1 VRFLD
6 QEGVPS
12 IALDNDPQ
20 RIREATAAGERV
32 VFGDAAR
39 REVLLAAG
47 LMRARVVIVTYTDTV
62 SALRILALVQ
72 EARPGLPIIVRTLD
86 DSDVEKLKNAGAT
99 EVVADL
105 MEASLMLASSTMM
118 LVGVPLNRVLRRIRE
133 TREHRYNLFRGFFRG
148 ITDNADSDDQASQP
162 RLHSVLVTAGAK
174 AIGRQLLELALE
186 DVEVTAVR
194 RRHVRTT
201 TPAPETRIEAGD
213 VVVLLGSESA
223 VAAAEMKLLQG

>member
-1 VRFLD
+1 
-6 QEGVPS
+6 
-12 IALDNDPQ
+12 
-20 RIREATAAGERV
+20 
-32 VFGDAAR
+32 
-39 REVLLAAG
+39 
-47 LMRARVVIVTYTDTV
+47 VVIATYTDTA

-72 EARPGLPIIVRTLD
+72 EARPGLPIVVRTLD

-148 ITDNADSDDQASQP
+148 ITDESDSDDQALQP
-162 RLHSVLVTAGAK
+162 RLHSVLITAGAK
-174 AIGRQLLELALE
+174 TIGRQLLELNLTG
-186 DVEVTAVR
+186 VEVTAVR

-201 TPAPETRIEAGD
+201 TPAPEMRIEEGD
-213 VVVLLGSESA
+213 VVVLLGAETA